1 MKEYIKEQIKNA
13 KLKMKPFPHLIVDNL
28 IPQKEFNEL
37 KEEISKLTDFEQFT
51 IHEGRFSITDDKW
64 ENSLNNLKK
73 ELYNDDIKNLLKE
86 KFKEQ
91 LLKREE
97 FNSESDWKL
106 HLSVDKSYYEIP
118 PHLDSPTKQLSV
130 LFYLFGSKVG
140 TSLYTNNHNGVEEL
154 DYKMAKKV
162 DEVKFKENRLF
173 VFCAS
178 IFDRTWHGVEKSKK
192 EQKRFVIQGFLELR
206 KKPKIKW
213 DSWGKYSIRDSL
225 AKRTDKY

>member
-1 MKEYIKEQIKNA
+1 MKEYIENQIKNA
-13 KLKMKPFPHLIVDNL
+13 KLIMKPFPHLIVDNL
-28 IPQKEFNEL
+28 IPEKDFIEL

-64 ENSLNNLKK
+64 TNNLCNLRK
-73 ELYNDDIKNLLKE
+73 ELYNEDIKNLLKE

-91 LLKREE
+91 LMKREE
-97 FNSESDWKL
+97 FHSKADWKL
-106 HLSVDKSYYEIP
+106 HLSVDKNYYEIP

-130 LFYLFGSKVG
+130 LFYLFGSDVG
-140 TSLYTNNHNGVEEL
+140 TSLYTNNHKGIEEM
-154 DYKMAKKV
+154 DYKKAKKIG
-162 DEVKFKENRLF
+162 EVQFVENRLF

-192 EQKRFVIQGFLELR
+192 EQKRFVIQGYLELIKR
-206 KKPKIKW
+206 PKIKW

-225 AKRTDKY
+225 PKRTDKY